1 MYSLMKEILK
11 QHKET
16 FDEDN
21 PRDFVDVYLNEMKS
35 NPDVTFTEEEL
46 LVNAF
51 DLFGAGSETTST
63 TLAWAVCYM
72 IINPD
77 IQSRLQAEID
87 TELGGQPPC
96 LEDRRRLSLTEA
108 TIMEIQRLGSIAPM
122 AVPHRAL
129 SDIQVRG
136 YKIPKNTLIWS
147 ILYHIMRD
155 PEYWTEP
162 ETFNPD
168 RFLDESGRV
177 IKEERFVPFGIGKR
191 ICIGESM
198 AKAELFIIFT
208 RLMQMFTF
216 ESCEAEG
223 HEAPSQEPLYAFINS
238 PKPFYAK
245 AIPR

>member
-1 MYSLMKEILK
+1 
-11 QHKET
+11 
-16 FDEDN
+16 
-21 PRDFVDVYLNEMKS
+21 
-35 NPDVTFTEEEL
+35 
-46 LVNAF
+46 
-51 DLFGAGSETTST
+51 
-63 TLAWAVCYM
+63 
-72 IINPD
+72 
-77 IQSRLQAEID
+77 
-87 TELGGQPPC
+87 
-96 LEDRRRLSLTEA
+96 
-108 TIMEIQRLGSIAPM
+108 MEIQRLGSIAPM

-129 SDIQVRG
+129 SDIKVRG

-155 PEYWTEP
+155 PEYWTNP

-191 ICIGESM
+191 VCIGESM

-208 RLMQMFTF
+208 RLLQMFTF
-216 ESCEAEG
+216 QSCEAEG